1 MKRVAVSDE
10 YARIPSARKLNER
23 VLPDTCAGSGYQG
36 RGRMMIVLL
45 IVGIVLLVGAGVAL
59 WNRRTYSERMNL
71 IRRAVPASAG
81 NLSDA
86 FPGEI
91 VSINGD
97 AHPEQPLTSEQSETP
112 CIYYDFEIIRRY
124 ERSRRGGVSVGG
136 GRRRRRGR
144 SRGRET
150 VAQNEQ
156 WVPFRVNDG
165 QGEVR
170 VNPDGAWFEARQVM
184 NRYEHEGSNNLF
196 GIPGLDININFGGEQ
211 TLGYEIKENA
221 IPAESPVYV
230 AGPVSEHGEIAR
242 NNHHGLIVSYRSES
256 ALRDD
261 WGKRERYQL
270 IGGIVAAGL
279 GALFLLGAA
288 VTWLISLI

>member
-1 MKRVAVSDE
+1 
-10 YARIPSARKLNER
+10 
-23 VLPDTCAGSGYQG
+23 
-36 RGRMMIVLL
+36 MIVLL
-45 IVGIVLLVGAGVAL
+45 ILGIVLLIGAGVAL

-71 IRRAVPASAG
+71 IRRGVAASSSDVPNS
-81 NLSDA
+81 

-91 VSINGD
+91 VALNGD
-97 AHPEQPLTSEQSETP
+97 AHPEQPLVSEQSETP
-112 CIYYDFEIIRRY
+112 CIYYDFEIVRRY
-124 ERSRRGGVSVGG
+124 ERSRRGGINVGR
-136 GRRRRRGR
+136 RRRRRGR

-156 WVPFRVNDG
+156 WVPFHLADDHG
-165 QGEVR
+165 GVR

-184 NRYEHEGSNNLF
+184 NRYEREGSNNLF
-196 GIPGLDININFGGEQ
+196 GIPGLDININLGGDQ

-230 AGPVSEHGEIAR
+230 VGPVNENGEIER
-242 NNHHGLIVSYRSES
+242 NRHHGVIVSYRSES

-270 IGGIVAAGL
+270 IGGLVAAGL
-279 GALFLLGAA
+279 GALFLFGAGVA
-288 VTWLISLI
+288 WIISFF